1 MNTNMNWFAIS
12 VRSGPLGVPGNSIY
26 NIQKKIMNDPFFGI
40 YKIEIIGEGT
50 VTPEVLLYAK
60 SSKKDPNKLDEKVEQ
75 FLRSNMVGAASSRVI
90 RGGVPEVQADINIAN
105 LDRFKAIVAGEDP
118 GAASKQAII
127 NLIRTENLRLAELAT
142 VHVKTIS
149 QDEQKNLYLV
159 ADIGYSSGLIKQGKF
174 DSLTGAEDIPFKDKA
189 SPIEKMMG
197 LSINN
202 INLIST
208 PVSEE
213 KKIPLPDGN
222 LYMNQERLTEYNDLI
237 ENKAKNMAKELWE
250 QHRNIES
257 SYIKFV
263 YNDIREKY
271 AVVGDEFS
279 QSKKQDQDITLSNVD
294 KPSSTIQE
302 QNEPIKQQEIEIPKY
317 TIVDSGINFGKQGN
331 IKLHVAIQVEGIT
344 EEPEVAIIDVSSDQI
359 EKYRHEKNPQILS
372 GLLKPQTF
380 DQLVTPEGFDYIAD
394 ILDNT
399 IDNYIGIVSKDIP
412 WKGDVTDKVITPTEG
427 RELSKEWNARYY
439 FYLREIN
446 IRAL

>member
-1 MNTNMNWFAIS
+1 MNTNMNWFAMS

-26 NIQKKIMNDPFFGI
+26 NIQKKIMDDPFFGI

-60 SSKKDPNKLDEKVEQ
+60 TSKKDPNKLDEKVEQ
-75 FLRSNMVGAASSRVI
+75 YLRSNMVGAASYRII
-90 RGGVPEVQADINIAN
+90 RGEVPEVQADINIAN
-105 LDRFKAIVAGEDP
+105 LDRFKAIVAGENL

-149 QDEQKNLYLV
+149 QDAEKNLYLI

-174 DSLTGAEDIPFKDKA
+174 NSLTGEDVPFKDKA

-208 PVSEE
+208 PASEE

-222 LYMNQERLTEYNDLI
+222 LYMNQERLLEYNDLI

-250 QHRNIES
+250 QQRNIES
-257 SYIKFV
+257 SYKQFV
-263 YNDIREKY
+263 YADIREKY
-271 AVVGDEFS
+271 ATMGDD
-279 QSKKQDQDITLSNVD
+279 QSNNQGQENISTDTDTLSNA
-294 KPSSTIQE
+294 IQE
-302 QNEPIKQQEIEIPKY
+302 KNEGTKKQETEIPKY
-317 TIVDSGINFGKQGN
+317 TIVDSGINFGKRGN
-331 IKLHVAIQVEGIT
+331 IKLHVAIQVEGVT

-372 GLLKPQTF
+372 GLLKPQTL
-380 DQLVTPEGFDYIAD
+380 DKLVTPEGFDYIAD
-394 ILDNT
+394 ILDDA
-399 IDNYIGIVSKDIP
+399 IDNYIGIVSKDSP
-412 WKGDVTDKVITPTEG
+412 WKGGVTDKIINPSEG
-427 RELSKEWNARYY
+427 RSLSKEWNARYY
-439 FYLREIN
+439 FYLREIK
-446 IRAL
+446 LQFL

>member
-1 MNTNMNWFAIS
+1 MNTNMNWFAMS

-50 VTPEVLLYAK
+50 ATPEVLLYAK
-60 SSKKDPNKLDEKVEQ
+60 TSKKDPNKLDEAIEQ
-75 FLRSNMVGAASSRVI
+75 YLRSNMVGAASYRVI
-90 RGGVPEVQADINIAN
+90 RGEVPEVQADINIAN

-127 NLIRTENLRLAELAT
+127 NLIRAENLRLAELAT

-149 QDEQKNLYLV
+149 QDAEKNLYLI

-174 DSLTGAEDIPFKDKA
+174 DSLIGEDVPFKDKA
-189 SPIEKMMG
+189 SKLEKMMG

-208 PVSEE
+208 PSSEE
-213 KKIPLPDGN
+213 KKIPLPDGK
-222 LYMNQERLTEYNDLI
+222 LYMNQERLSEYNDLI

-271 AVVGDEFS
+271 AVMGDEFS
-279 QSKKQDQDITLSNVD
+279 LQSKNQGQELASSTIAE
-294 KPSSTIQE
+294 PSSTLQE
-302 QNEPIKQQEIEIPKY
+302 QNEPIEKQETEIPKY

-331 IKLHVAIQVEGIT
+331 IKLHVAVQVEGIT
-344 EEPEVAIIDVSSDQI
+344 DEPEVGIIDVSSDQL

-380 DQLVTPEGFDYIAD
+380 NQLVTPEGFDYIAN

-399 IDNYIGIVSKDIP
+399 VNSYIGIMSEDTP
-412 WKGDVTDKVITPTEG
+412 WKGKIIKRKIDSKEG
-427 RELSKEWNARYY
+427 RGFSKEWNARYY